1 MIAITLNLLAEEQLA
16 QEARARDPIKL
27 FVAVGLAVLTVAV
40 AGGGTLSA
48 LLMQRRTELQGLE
61 AQWNKMNNV
70 GAEEVEFQRTSGAAE
85 EILTLNHS
93 RILMGPQ
100 LALVKDLIPPSIQLS
115 HLGFTLNVQ
124 TIDSGGGSGGE
135 DGAASKHP
143 SRPKR
148 SERLV
153 IRMEGVAFSSRPE
166 LEVDQFLK
174 TLRSDAR
181 FSALV
186 ENIQLGSISRTSKET
201 DKAGNAPS
209 AATFVIECWYK
220 EKATK

>member
-27 FVAVGLAVLTVAV
+27 FTAIGLGVLTVAV
-40 AGGGTLSA
+40 AWGGILSA

-61 AQWNKMNNV
+61 TQWNKVNDA
-70 GAEEVEFQRTSGAAE
+70 GAEEGEFQRTSAAAE
-85 EILTLNHS
+85 EIAMLNHS
-93 RILMGPQ
+93 RVLMAPQ

-115 HLGFTLNVQ
+115 QLGFAVSVET
-124 TIDSGGGSGGE
+124 TESGGGGSGE
-135 DGAASKHP
+135 EGAESKHP

-153 IRMEGVAFSSRPE
+153 MRMEGMVSSSRPE

-174 TLRSDAR
+174 LLRGDAR
-181 FSALV
+181 FGALV
-186 ENIQLGSISRTSKET
+186 EDIQLRSITRLSKEN
-201 DKAGNAPS
+201 DKTGRAPTGAS
-209 AATFVIECWYK
+209 FVIECWYK
-220 EKATK
+220 EKAAK